1 MTDYKKYTDDGI
13 ELVYKGEFNKAIEN
27 FTKSIELKND
37 WEIPYFYRAVSYQAL
52 EEFDNAMIDY
62 SKALSINNRMTDA
75 YYNKAKIALS
85 RKDIPNPDI
94 NKAIEDLNKALELD
108 EKFVDALFAMAAAY
122 KKLGDYHK
130 SLEYLEKLLEIEP
143 QAVHAKALK
152 KLILTKYM
160 V

>member
-62 SKALSINNRMTDA
+62 SKALSINDRMTDA
-75 YYNKAKIALS
+75 YYNKAKITLS

-122 KKLGDYHK
+122 KKLEDYHK
-130 SLEYLEKLLEIEP
+130 ALEYLEKLLEIEP
-143 QAVHAKALK
+143 QAVHAKAFK

>member
-62 SKALSINNRMTDA
+62 SKALSINDRMTDA

-108 EKFVDALFAMAAAY
+108 EKFVDALFAMAAAFF
-122 KKLGDYHK
+122 KMAKARITSMGIFSVPIGK
-130 SLEYLEKLLEIEP
+130 FWKLLWVCAP
-143 QAVHAKALK
+143 Q
-152 KLILTKYM
+152 
-160 V
+160 

>member
-62 SKALSINNRMTDA
+62 SKALSINDRMTDA

-130 SLEYLEKLLEIEP
+130 ALEYLEKLLEIEP

>member
-13 ELVYKGEFNKAIEN
+13 ELVYKGEFEKAIEN

-62 SKALSINNRMTDA
+62 SKALSINDRMTDA
-75 YYNKAKIALS
+75 YYNKAKITLS

-122 KKLGDYHK
+122 KKLEDYHK
-130 SLEYLEKLLEIEP
+130 ALEYLEKLLEIEP

>member
-62 SKALSINNRMTDA
+62 SKALSINDRMTDA

-122 KKLGDYHK
+122 KKLEDYHK

>member
-13 ELVYKGEFNKAIEN
+13 ELVYKGEFEKAIEN

-62 SKALSINNRMTDA
+62 SKALSINDRMTDA
-75 YYNKAKIALS
+75 YYNKAKITLS

-122 KKLGDYHK
+122 KKLEDYHK
-130 SLEYLEKLLEIEP
+130 ALEYLEKLLEIEP
-143 QAVHAKALK
+143 QAVHAKAFK

>member
-62 SKALSINNRMTDA
+62 TKALSINDKMTDA
-75 YYNKAKIALS
+75 YYNKAKITLS

-122 KKLGDYHK
+122 KKLEDYHK
-130 SLEYLEKLLEIEP
+130 ALEYLEKLLKIEP

>member
-62 SKALSINNRMTDA
+62 SKALSINDRMTDA

-122 KKLGDYHK
+122 KKLEDYHK
-130 SLEYLEKLLEIEP
+130 ALEYLEKLLEIEP
-143 QAVHAKALK
+143 QAVHAKAFK

>member
-62 SKALSINNRMTDA
+62 SKALSINDRMTDA

>member
-13 ELVYKGEFNKAIEN
+13 ELVYKGEFEKAIEN

-62 SKALSINNRMTDA
+62 SKALSINDRMTDA

-122 KKLGDYHK
+122 KKLEDYHK
-130 SLEYLEKLLEIEP
+130 ALEYLEKLLEIEP

>member
-13 ELVYKGEFNKAIEN
+13 ELVYKGEFEKAIEN

-52 EEFDNAMIDY
+52 EEFDNAMLDY
-62 SKALSINNRMTDA
+62 TKALSINDKMTDA
-75 YYNKAKIALS
+75 YYNKAKITLS

-122 KKLGDYHK
+122 KKLEDYHK
-130 SLEYLEKLLEIEP
+130 ALEYLEKLLEIEP
-143 QAVHAKALK
+143 QAVHAMALK

>member
-62 SKALSINNRMTDA
+62 SKALSINDRMTDA

-94 NKAIEDLNKALELD
+94 NKTIEDLNKALELD

>member
-62 SKALSINNRMTDA
+62 SKALSINDRMTDA

-143 QAVHAKALK
+143 QAVNAKALK

>member
-1 MTDYKKYTDDGI
+1 MTDYKKSTDDGI
-13 ELVYKGEFNKAIEN
+13 ELVYKGEFEKAIEN

-62 SKALSINNRMTDA
+62 SKALSINDRMTDA

-143 QAVHAKALK
+143 QAVNAKALK

>member
-13 ELVYKGEFNKAIEN
+13 ELVYKGEFEKAIEN

-62 SKALSINNRMTDA
+62 SKALSINDRMTDA
-75 YYNKAKIALS
+75 YYNKAKITLS
-85 RKDIPNPDI
+85 RKDIPNPNI

-122 KKLGDYHK
+122 KKLEDYHK

>member
-13 ELVYKGEFNKAIEN
+13 ELVYKGEFEKAIKN

-62 SKALSINNRMTDA
+62 TKALSINDKMTDA
-75 YYNKAKIALS
+75 YYNKAKITLS

-122 KKLGDYHK
+122 KKLEDYHK

-152 KLILTKYM
+152 KLILAKYM

>member
-62 SKALSINNRMTDA
+62 SKALSINDRMTDA

-94 NKAIEDLNKALELD
+94 NKAIEDLHKALELD

>member
-62 SKALSINNRMTDA
+62 SKALSINDRMTDS

-122 KKLGDYHK
+122 KKLEDYHK